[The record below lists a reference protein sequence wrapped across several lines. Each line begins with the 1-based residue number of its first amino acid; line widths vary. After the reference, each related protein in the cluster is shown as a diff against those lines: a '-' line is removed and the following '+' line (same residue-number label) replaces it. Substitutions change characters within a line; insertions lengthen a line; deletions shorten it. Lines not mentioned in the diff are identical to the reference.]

1 MKKFLI
7 NLSVVFFI
15 FALCLS
21 GLRADAFGK
30 QDKIKNETQKSQTT
44 TVTDEDEDDDY
55 GLPAIPIPDGILSQA
70 SYQISAINPMMGVSQ
85 TGIFYPGGR
94 GANQLVIYTYKN
106 GLRTGTNEF
115 GAEAIVVDG
124 TVVQISGADSI
135 IPKDGL
141 VISGHGRAKTWMN
154 ENLTVGTKIYVDYK
168 TMTLYAYLTNDSF
181 IYATQEKIKEID

>member
-7 NLSVVFFI
+7 NLSVVFFV

-30 QDKIKNETQKSQTT
+30 KDKIKNETQKSQTA

-141 VISGHGRAKTWMN
+141 VISGHGRAKNMD
-154 ENLTVGTKIYVDYK
+154 E
-168 TMTLYAYLTNDSF
+168 
-181 IYATQEKIKEID
+181 